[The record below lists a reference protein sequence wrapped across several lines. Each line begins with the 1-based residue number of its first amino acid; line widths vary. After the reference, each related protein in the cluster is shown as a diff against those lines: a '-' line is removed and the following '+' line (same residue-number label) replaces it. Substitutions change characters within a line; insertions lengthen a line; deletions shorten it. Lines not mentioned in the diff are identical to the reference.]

1 MEFFADRDL
10 GRYEFPG
17 SLRSAGIVVHA
28 HADHF
33 APRTPDAEWLPRVAA
48 QEWIVLTNDRKIR
61 SRVLEVRA
69 VMTSGARV
77 IALVGGSLS
86 AAEHAR
92 NFLNT
97 LGRIEAFVAGHRAPW
112 IARLYRP
119 NPVEGV
125 AQGRAGS
132 LKLILTLDE
141 WQKRG
146 AE

>member
-17 SLRSAGIVVHA
+17 ALRAAGIVVHA

-33 APRTPDAEWLPRVAA
+33 AQRTPDAEWLPVVA
-48 QEWIVLTNDRKIR
+48 ERGWVVLTNDRKIR
-61 SRVLEVRA
+61 SRMLEVRA
-69 VMTSGARV
+69 VMTSSARV
-77 IALVGGSLS
+77 LALVGGSLT

-97 LGRIEAFVAGHRAPW
+97 FVKIEALIAGQPAPW

-125 AQGRAGS
+125 AQGKPGS
-132 LKLILTLDE
+132 VKLVITLDDWE
-141 WQKRG
+141 RRNL
-146 AE
+146 